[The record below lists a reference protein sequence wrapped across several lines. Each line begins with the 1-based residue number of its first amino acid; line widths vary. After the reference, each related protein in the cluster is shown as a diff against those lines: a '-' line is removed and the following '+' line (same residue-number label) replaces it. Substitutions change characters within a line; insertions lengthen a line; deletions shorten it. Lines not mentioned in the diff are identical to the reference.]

1 MRESAKRGTLMK
13 LVRLFRFLIAALFY
27 LGISCAASAQT
38 AEPIRLDVPMGETEI
53 YIGGADDKKND
64 GRGPVQSY
72 YRGLR
77 VRKGRT
83 VGYFTASQK
92 KEALA
97 FARQHSGNGE
107 VLNIIGHS
115 YGSVAAANIAQAL
128 ADSGTIVNHLVGIDS
143 VNKPFK
149 TGAAESE
156 NILKTI
162 SVIAT
167 RTGSTGDT
175 VEALGKLIGGGKAE
189 AFEEGKATL
198 FLSTDAHH
206 QEFRKAFENS
216 GVRHILDESYKSSEE
231 Y

>member
-1 MRESAKRGTLMK
+1 MKQSAKRENLMK
-13 LVRLFRFLIAALFY
+13 AIGFFRFFIAGLFC
-27 LGISCAASAQT
+27 LGLSTAGSAQT
-38 AEPIRLDVPMGETEI
+38 AEPIRLDVSNGETEI

-72 YRGLR
+72 YRGLK
-77 VRKGRT
+77 VQTGRT

-97 FARQHSGNGE
+97 FARKHSDNGE
-107 VLNIIGHS
+107 TLNIIGHS
-115 YGSVAAANIAQAL
+115 YGSVAAANVAQEL
-128 ADSGTIVNHLVGIDS
+128 ADSGVTVNILVGIDS

-149 TGAAESE
+149 KGAADSK

-167 RTGSTGDT
+167 KTGSTGDR
-175 VEALGKLIGGGKAE
+175 VEALGKLIGGGGAE
-189 AFEEGKATL
+189 AFEEGNATL
-198 FLSTDAHH
+198 FLHTNAHH

-216 GVRHILDESYKSSEE
+216 GARRLIDDSYKS
-231 Y
+231 

>member
-1 MRESAKRGTLMK
+1 MK
-13 LVRLFRFLIAALFY
+13 LARFFRFLIAGLFS
-27 LGISCAASAQT
+27 LGVSCAASAQT
-38 AEPIRLDVPMGETEI
+38 AEPIHLNVSLDETEI
-53 YIGGADDKKND
+53 YIGGADDKKSD

-77 VRKGRT
+77 VRKDRM

-97 FARQHSGNGE
+97 FARQHSSNGE
-107 VLNIIGHS
+107 TLNIIGHS
-115 YGSVAAANIAQAL
+115 YGSVAAANVAQAL
-128 ADSGTIVNHLVGIDS
+128 ADSGTIVTNLVGIDS

-167 RTGSTGDT
+167 RTGSTGDR
-175 VEALGKLIGGGKAE
+175 VEALGKLIGGGGAE
-189 AFEEGKATL
+189 AFEEGNAAV
-198 FLSTDAHH
+198 FVSVDAHH

-216 GVRHILDESYKSSEE
+216 GARRLIDESYESTKTWERHDGS
-231 Y
+231 